1 MCNPR
6 TGQTNK
12 QLFQPIPYL
21 KKKKRNGRMFHS
33 SKKTKKTKTKKKN
46 KKKKKKKKK
55 RWNLVN
61 ESSITSQVSTNWPS
75 PIGFLRTLL
84 RCIRNRYR
92 VTLSPRVHA
101 GLAVCYWRTNNCSW
115 ASASPFLFAKGQ

>member
-21 KKKKRNGRMFHS
+21 KKKKEKKRTNVSFLE
-33 SKKTKKTKTKKKN
+33 KKQNKTKQN
-46 KKKKKKKKK
+46 KK